1 MYVGGAEMKTR
12 MAELIGIGIVGLAML
27 VPAPRITVHS
37 PRLLYTLAIY
47 KAAVG
52 DTDSALR
59 LLQEADFQRGP
70 ATTARALSRHC
81 QQPL

>member
-1 MYVGGAEMKTR
+1 MKTR
-12 MAELIGIGIVGLAML
+12 IAELIGIGIIGIATL
-27 VPAPRITVHS
+27 VPAPRITVHN
-37 PRLLYTLAIY
+37 PRVLYTLAMY

-59 LLQEADFQRGP
+59 LLQEAESQRVP
-70 ATTARALSRHC
+70 ATTAHSINHRC

>member
-1 MYVGGAEMKTR
+1 MNTR
-12 MAELIGIGIVGLAML
+12 IAELIGIGIIGLAML

-37 PRLLYTLAIY
+37 PRLLYTLAFY

-70 ATTARALSRHC
+70 APTARALSHHC
-81 QQPL
+81 QEPL